1 LGGQVPSISNGGWS
15 VTEDSYSA
23 SGHDGEEPDGS
34 ISVPAHPCEQG
45 LYVTLPAEE
54 LTLAGFAQGGRADT
68 MAPGPLMAV
77 VVHAVAGEDGA
88 GLAGLSDD
96 QLIGVI
102 SAARRLEARATWTQL
117 AATAAF
123 AARHPAA
130 PRRGGVSEFAA
141 DGLAGGFPQ
150 AGAPGAGQV
159 AYPQAGGTRLPRPF
173 AALAA
178 GLIHPVHLR
187 IIDEETRVLSDPDA
201 AAADEQLAE

>member
-1 LGGQVPSISNGGWS
+1 MFAYLGGQVPSISNGGWS

-88 GLAGLSDD
+88 GLRALSDD

-102 SAARRLEARATWTQL
+102 SAASRLEARATWTQL
-117 AATAAF
+117 AATAEF
-123 AARHPAA
+123 AARHPA
-130 PRRGGVSEFAA
+130 RGARPGAGVNEFAA
-141 DGLAGGFPQ
+141 DE
-150 AGAPGAGQV
+150 
-159 AYPQAGGTRLPRPF
+159 
-173 AALAA
+173 LAA
-178 GLIHPVHLR
+178 EFR
-187 IIDEETRVLSDPDA
+187 
-201 AAADEQLAE
+201 